1 MKGTTRPSMPG
12 LFAQQEPHRRCAP
25 LFEPKQ
31 GGRTASPTAPSTGFE
46 TPPTSDDLLPPLVR
60 FQIFPPEEPQPVQQ
74 PPQPVPASHLRH
86 SHADRGQPQLQL
98 PAVCA
103 RLCGRHGQVSKEKTK
118 KRIGPNVALSGTSEP
133 CPPVLELSVSSLPW
147 SHAGVGE
154 RPARGIVATRW
165 RLSTRW
171 QTTTQVARIICG
183 ACL

>member
-1 MKGTTRPSMPG
+1 MN
-12 LFAQQEPHRRCAP
+12 ARRRQRARSH
-25 LFEPKQ
+25 
-31 GGRTASPTAPSTGFE
+31 GAVDRVRDSPA
-46 TPPTSDDLLPPLVR
+46 SDDLLPPLVR

-86 SHADRGQPQLQL
+86 FHADRGQPQLQL

-118 KRIGPNVALSGTSEP
+118 KRIGPNVVLSGVQPPPFVVSGTSEP
-133 CPPVLELSVSSLPW
+133 CPPVLELSVNSLPW
-147 SHAGVGE
+147 SHAGVAE
-154 RPARGIVATRW
+154 RPARGIAATRW